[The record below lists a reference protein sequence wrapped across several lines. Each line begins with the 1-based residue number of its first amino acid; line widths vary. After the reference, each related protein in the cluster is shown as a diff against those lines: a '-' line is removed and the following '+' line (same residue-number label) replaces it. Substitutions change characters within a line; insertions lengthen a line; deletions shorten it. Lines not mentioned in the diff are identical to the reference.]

1 MCSRPDTC
9 GGSPAF
15 CREHDVLLIADE
27 VATGFGRTG
36 TLFACE
42 QEDVRPDIMALA
54 KGITGGYLP
63 LAATLFREDIH
74 EAFLGRFEEF
84 RTFFHGHTYTGN
96 PLACAAALANIEL
109 VTQPDF
115 IDDLKK
121 KAALLGSLLEP
132 LNNMKHVG
140 DIRQLGLMVEA
151 SSWWRTGAPGPFPV
165 EARMARRVI
174 LKARD
179 QGVIIRPL
187 GDTVVLA
194 PPLAIEADDLRR
206 LVDATA
212 RAIEEVTGARQWLR
226 SHAGGKTATS

>member
-1 MCSRPDTC
+1 M
-9 GGSPAF
+9 
-15 CREHDVLLIADE
+15 
-27 VATGFGRTG
+27 
-36 TLFACE
+36 
-42 QEDVRPDIMALA
+42 
-54 KGITGGYLP
+54 
-63 LAATLFREDIH
+63 
-74 EAFLGRFEEF
+74 
-84 RTFFHGHTYTGN
+84 
-96 PLACAAALANIEL
+96 
-109 VTQPDF
+109 TQPDF

-140 DIRQLGLMVEA
+140 DIRQLGLMAGIELVA
-151 SSWWRTGAPGPFPV
+151 DRCSGGPFPV

-212 RAIEEVTGARQWLR
+212 RAIEEVTEHGN
-226 SHAGGKTATS
+226 G